1 MYVSID
7 IHGLCNSSSCRAV
20 ASAVLFAALEAC
32 CVASDV
38 ARD

>member
-1 MYVSID
+1 MDVSID
-7 IHGLCNSSSCRAV
+7 IHGLCDSSSCRAV

-32 CVASDV
+32 CVARDV